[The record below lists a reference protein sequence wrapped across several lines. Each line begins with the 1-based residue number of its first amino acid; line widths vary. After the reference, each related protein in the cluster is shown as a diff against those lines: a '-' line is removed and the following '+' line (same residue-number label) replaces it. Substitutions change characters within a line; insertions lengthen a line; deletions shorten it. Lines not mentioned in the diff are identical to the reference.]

1 MRLRSLALSVAPLLA
16 AASALPA
23 HALDGGDPRVF
34 VCDVGNC
41 TNGRGTARSV
51 ISRLSYTG
59 TWRDGKSVPGETYD
73 ITHVLAPGKTFHATY
88 AANGLQDS
96 GDMVFGNVITG
107 RHLPVYVGTYAHVAH
122 PFAKTQVPVPKR
134 GRLDMGQGVVYTGRF
149 EYLPSKSTMSSGMV
163 QGVYIFFGTVTDS
176 EDDTR
181 ETGLYV
187 TDVQMHAVPP
197 VFFKA
202 NASYLARLQKRYA
215 EEVSLA
221 KAEIAD
227 RESSEK
233 WKSVLGIVA
242 RFALA
247 AATGNISS
255 AVRGAVN
262 DAAMNLVSDMLTNAD
277 PKVNLEDATNQAI
290 QTATAGDT
298 GTAKELQGL
307 ISR

>member
-1 MRLRSLALSVAPLLA
+1 MTARPPAVWLAALLA
-16 AASALPA
+16 ATSAPVA
-23 HALDGGDPRVF
+23 HALDGGDNRVF
-34 VCDVGNC
+34 ICDVGSC

-51 ISRLSYTG
+51 ISKLSYTG
-59 TWRDGKSVPGETYD
+59 NWRDGKSVPGETYD
-73 ITHVLAPGKTFHATY
+73 ITHVLAPGVTYHATY

-107 RHLPVYVGTYAHVAH
+107 RHLPVFVGTYAHVAH

-134 GRLDMGQGVVYTGRF
+134 GRLDMAQGVVYTGRF

-163 QGVYIFFGTVTDS
+163 QGVYIFFGTVSDS
-176 EDDTR
+176 EEDTR

-187 TDVQMHAVPP
+187 TDVQMHNTPP

-221 KAEIAD
+221 KSEIAD
-227 RESSEK
+227 RESSDR
-233 WKSVLGIVA
+233 WKSVLGVVA

-247 AATGNISS
+247 AATGDLSS
-255 AVRGAVN
+255 AVKGAIN
-262 DAAMNLVSDMLTNAD
+262 DAAMTLVSDMLTNAD

-290 QTATAGDT
+290 QMATAGDA
-298 GTAKELQGL
+298 GAAKELRGL